1 MRETGLEMND
11 FTAFGLQPVIM
22 QALTKIEFT
31 TPTPIQTEAIPVA
44 LLGKDILGTAGTGTG
59 KTGAFGIPA
68 ISHLLNNPHDS
79 ALIMTPTRE
88 LAVQVMDMLRQLLGN
103 ETSIKTALLI
113 GGQDIKRQLTQ
124 LKSRPRLIVGTP
136 GRINDHIQR
145 RKIDMV
151 SVRYVVLDETDRM
164 LDMGF
169 GIQIDKIL
177 AKMPKKRQTLL
188 FSATLPDNILKLT
201 SKYLIDPVRITV
213 GSVSE
218 PTENVKQ
225 ETIHL
230 TEAER
235 YGELVN
241 QLEKRDGSVIV
252 FVKTKMDADKISKR
266 LRDHSHKSAAIHGD
280 LKHSQRSKVILGFR
294 NRESRV
300 LVATDIAARG
310 LDIPHI
316 EHVINYDLPHCPE
329 DYIHR
334 IGRTGR
340 AGAEGEAVN
349 LVTPQDRRRWRAICN
364 LINPEEAAKMGAE
377 RKGSRGDSRKDSRR
391 PKPIFRVRKSTND
404 EAAPAR
410 RPKRKPFKRAA

>member
-1 MRETGLEMND
+1 MND
-11 FTAFGLQPVIM
+11 FTTFGLQPVIL
-22 QALTKIEFT
+22 QALQKLEFT
-31 TPTPIQTEAIPVA
+31 TPTPIQSEAIPVA
-44 LLGKDILGTAGTGTG
+44 LLGKDVLGTAGTGTG
-59 KTGAFGIPA
+59 KTGAFGIPL
-68 ISHLLNNPHDS
+68 ISHLINNPHDS
-79 ALIMTPTRE
+79 ALIMAPTRE
-88 LAVQVMDMLRQLLGN
+88 LAVQVMDMLRKLLGN
-103 ETSIKTALLI
+103 ETNIKTALLI

-124 LKSRPRLIVGTP
+124 LKMQPRLIVGTP

-151 SVRYVVLDETDRM
+151 SIRFVVLDETDRM

-218 PTENVKQ
+218 PVENVKQ

-230 TEAER
+230 TEGER
-235 YGELVN
+235 YGELIT
-241 QLEKRDGSVIV
+241 QLNKRDGSVIV
-252 FVKTKMDADKISKR
+252 FVKTKIDADKISKK

-294 NRESRV
+294 NRENRV

-377 RKGSRGDSRKDSRR
+377 RKGPRKDDRR
-391 PKPIFRVRKSTND
+391 GKPNFRVRKSTND
-404 EAAPAR
+404 EASPSR